1 MYMSKTALDSTN
13 DTFCCDPDC
22 PAAPSEPDMT
32 TAVEAYDDGA
42 EPCDECWPDMV
53 AIRAQSSGDTPF
65 HTDID
70 CRYCPHDEPNRKTAV
85 MLAWGFRVCKECAP
99 EVLQ

>member
-1 MYMSKTALDSTN
+1 
-13 DTFCCDPDC
+13 
-22 PAAPSEPDMT
+22 
-32 TAVEAYDDGA
+32 
-42 EPCDECWPDMV
+42 MV

-70 CRYCPHDEPNRKTAV
+70 CRYCPHDEPNRRTAV